1 MRRSRTAIDKID
13 VNDIQASPR
22 LDAEAKQLAQK
33 KIAAERDTDLK
44 VDAFNARLLSM
55 IRQGKEALGT
65 KVEVMDEGGGGGGWE
80 DEYDD

>member
-1 MRRSRTAIDKID
+1 MRRSLRTGVDAID
-13 VNDIQASPR
+13 VNEIRASPR

-33 KIAAERDTDLK
+33 KLAAERDTDLR

-65 KVEVMDEGGGGGGWE
+65 RVEVMEDAGGGGWE
-80 DEYDD
+80 DDYDD

>member
-1 MRRSRTAIDKID
+1 MRRSRTAVDRID
-13 VNDIQASPR
+13 VDDIQASPR

-33 KIAAERDTDLK
+33 KLAVERDTDLR

-65 KVEVMDEGGGGGGWE
+65 RVEVMDDVGGAWE
-80 DEYDD
+80 DDYED